1 MATLSHYFTQFE
13 EEGVYHV
20 YNRVVDRKPL
30 FTKKRNYDYFLSK
43 LKRYVSPY
51 ANIYAFCLLH
61 NHFHILLRVKALG
74 KELSNVK
81 ELTNLDQGIPTP
93 PHYSYSADYQY
104 IMPGYKK
111 NQTHIIVSNAF
122 KKMFQSY
129 ALAFNRQEDRI
140 GTLFQTPFKR
150 SEIDSDEYLAKI
162 IYHIHS
168 NPQKH
173 SIAEDFR
180 KYPYSSYKLYK
191 RSQLGDFAH
200 EDVLEFFGG
209 KKKFIAFHQQEHA
222 LVESR
227 YVIENE

>member
-162 IYHIHS
+162 IYHIHFHK
-168 NPQKH
+168 NTALQKISGNILIALTS
-173 SIAEDFR
+173 SINEANWGILLTKMFWN
-180 KYPYSSYKLYK
+180 S
-191 RSQLGDFAH
+191 
-200 EDVLEFFGG
+200 
-209 KKKFIAFHQQEHA
+209 
-222 LVESR
+222 LVER
-227 YVIENE
+227 KNLLHFINKNMHWLRVDM